1 LVLIEFGNNFGENI
15 PPALVSLIRS
25 EHMKEKKDLTER
37 KFLIYSLSIFV
48 GYLLLAFS
56 SSGKFSQE
64 PQRLSWTMLF
74 FLTAIIFE
82 IISIKTLEF
91 THGKVETSAAFVVN
105 IFVAALLN
113 PLVASII
120 NATSAITFKI
130 IKFLFGERYPISR
143 YVFNLSQIAVSTFL
157 TSLLFYRLSGTNTF
171 QNILAILLSTVV
183 YFLINNVFVF
193 FGVYILTKGDIRETA
208 SKVLSGP
215 VTSMALMIP
224 VIAVIYILYQYIG
237 FVAIPVSLAAV
248 LSIQVGNYYR
258 YKYYEAKL
266 EHLKLLAKSLE
277 EKDEYTRGHSEK
289 VAELAKKM
297 AKRLGFSPK
306 MVERI
311 YNAAFLHDIGKIGI
325 PDHILKKPTILSKEE
340 MMMVKNHPIMGE
352 DILREVDIFNNRE
365 SKWVR
370 HHHERWDGKGYPDG
384 LRGEEIPLP
393 SRIISVADVYEA
405 LTSDRPYRKA
415 LSHEEAK
422 EIMMKNM
429 KGTVLDPRL
438 VDLLFEILE
447 KEKEEEET

>member
-1 LVLIEFGNNFGENI
+1 
-15 PPALVSLIRS
+15 LIRRKNENS
-25 EHMKEKKDLTER
+25 EKS
-37 KFLIYSLSIFV
+37 FLIYSLSI
-48 GYLLLAFS
+48 LAFY
-56 SSGKFSQE
+56 
-64 PQRLSWTMLF
+64 F
-74 FLTAIIFE
+74 FLIFVFSDYTDNWHGFGFVL
-82 IISIKTLEF
+82 ILFLTSVFFDIARTKTFEF
-91 THGKVETSAAFVVN
+91 TGGKVETSAVFIVN
-105 IFVAALLN
+105 IFTAALLN
-113 PLVASII
+113 PLEASLVAAS
-120 NATSAITFKI
+120 SAITFKI
-130 IKFLFGERYPISR
+130 IKLFFGERYPVSR
-143 YVFNLSQIAVSTFL
+143 YIFNFSQLAVTTYVTSFL
-157 TSLLFYRLSGTNTF
+157 FHRLSGTNTF

-183 YFLINNVFVF
+183 YFLINNIFVF

-208 SKVLSGP
+208 SKVLYGP

-237 FVAIPVSLAAV
+237 FIAIPVSLAAV

-277 EKDEYTRGHSEK
+277 EKDEYTRGHSER

-340 MMMVKNHPIMGE
+340 MSIVKNHPIMGE

-415 LSHEEAK
+415 LSYEETK

-429 KGTVLDPRL
+429 KGVVLDPRL

-447 KEKEEEET
+447 EEKEEEKP

>member
-1 LVLIEFGNNFGENI
+1 
-15 PPALVSLIRS
+15 
-25 EHMKEKKDLTER
+25 MKEKKDFGER
-37 KFLIYSLSIFV
+37 NFLVYSSLILV
-48 GYLLLAFS
+48 GFLFLFFLDLENLFQNPHNWS
-56 SSGKFSQE
+56 
-64 PQRLSWTMLF
+64 LIILF
-74 FLTAIIFE
+74 FLTNLFFDAVN
-82 IISIKTLEF
+82 IKTLEF
-91 THGKVETSAAFVVN
+91 TRGKVETSAVFIVN
-105 IFVAALLN
+105 IFTAALLN
-113 PLVASII
+113 PLEASLVAAS
-120 NATSAITFKI
+120 SAITFKI
-130 IKFLFGERYPISR
+130 IKLFFGERYPVSR
-143 YVFNLSQIAVSTFL
+143 YIFNFSQLAVTTYVTSFL
-157 TSLLFYRLSGTNTF
+157 FHRLSGTNTF

-183 YFLINNVFVF
+183 YFLINNIFVF

-208 SKVLSGP
+208 SKVLYGP

-237 FVAIPVSLAAV
+237 FIAIPVSLAAV

-325 PDHILKKPTILSKEE
+325 PDHILKKPTILAKEE
-340 MMMVKNHPIMGE
+340 MSIVKNHPIMGE

-415 LSHEEAK
+415 LSYEETK

-429 KGTVLDPRL
+429 KGVVLDPRL

-447 KEKEEEET
+447 EEKEEEKP